1 LKENLDGGSGQA
13 GHVVDSDSAETKEW
27 VDSLQ
32 AVVREGGPLRG
43 LYLVRELEEQ
53 LRRQGIRSSVQQYS
67 AYLNTIPLSRQGP
80 YPGDLALEEKI
91 TSIIRWNALAMVVRE
106 FFEVDRHHIAVA
118 AIAELVR
125 EGLLDAKIQQAAI
138 TRYGVNVERAAPWT
152 I

>member
-1 LKENLDGGSGQA
+1 VRPEQGIRRKGCGLNENLDGGSGQDA
-13 GHVVDSDSAETKEW
+13 PVVDADSVETKEW

-32 AVVREGGPLRG
+32 AVVREGGPQRG
-43 LYLVRELEEQ
+43 LYLVKELEEQ
-53 LRRQGIRSSVQQYS
+53 LRRRGIRSSVQQYS
-67 AYLNTIPLSRQGP
+67 
-80 YPGDLALEEKI
+80 
-91 TSIIRWNALAMVVRE
+91 
-106 FFEVDRHHIAVA
+106 AVA